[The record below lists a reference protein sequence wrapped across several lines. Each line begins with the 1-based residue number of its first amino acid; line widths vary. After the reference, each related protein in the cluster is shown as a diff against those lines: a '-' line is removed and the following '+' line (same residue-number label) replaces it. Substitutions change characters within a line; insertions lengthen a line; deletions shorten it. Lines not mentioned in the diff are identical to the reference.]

1 MSVLRKRLLHI
12 VLLSLVALLLSACR
26 VGRHVPEGKYFLD
39 KNVVEIDGSKVEF
52 SKSDVSKYI
61 LQSTHRVRFPLKFST
76 WLYYVTEDN
85 SGSGFKHWLNEHM
98 SKKPEYFDPA
108 QVRTS
113 ARQIEQY
120 LDNRGYFH
128 SKVTTTTELN
138 GYRAKVTYTVHPSTP
153 YRISKVE
160 SQMEDT
166 VLHRSLARLEPRLP
180 VKEGQI
186 YNAYTLDEQR
196 TTVTDYLRNMGYY
209 LFNRNYITFEV
220 DSSFNNHTLEVT
232 MKIANAEDHN
242 TGKEHPH
249 KLYTINKIS
258 IFPNY
263 RPSMMLKQPTDS
275 VSLTFSTGIR
285 NLPNTLD
292 FYYYEKPQIRP
303 STFSQLIMILKDRPF
318 RQRQVEMTYNALSSL
333 KILANTSIEFDTV
346 PCDTANLLNCRIT
359 MRKGNTHSLKLQA
372 EGTNTGGDLGISGSI
387 TYTNK
392 NIFKGAEVLTLSL
405 KGGLEAQ
412 EIINLGDITDNGRLF
427 NTGELI
433 LNSSIYFPKF
443 LSPIPLKT
451 FARDYQPR
459 TNLTLGGSIQE
470 RYAYS
475 RYITML
481 SFGYDWKSNPRLQ
494 FVLTP
499 IYVHY
504 VNVNPIP
511 EFQAA
516 LDEVTNQRLKDQYTD
531 HFVIGGRYSVI
542 YNSQNLSKTN
552 NYIYIRGNLE
562 SSGGLASLFNHTKLM
577 DTEDDHY
584 TLFGIRYAQFVRAD
598 VDFRQ
603 YMRLGEKSWFVTRE
617 FVGVGVPYGNSY
629 DMPFER
635 SFYSG
640 GSMGMRG
647 WPYRGLGPG
656 AYHPIVDNQELERI
670 GDIQLECNAELR
682 FPIRGMFNGAL
693 FVDAGNVWNYHPN
706 ENYHGGAFDFR
717 TFYDQI
723 AIDAGLGLRLDFN
736 IVVLRLDWAFPLR
749 NPYPNEAGYHWT
761 FDDFSILNS
770 RLVVNIGYPF

>member
-26 VGRHVPEGKYFLD
+26 VSRYVPEGKYFLD

-372 EGTNTGGDLGISGSI
+372 EGTNTGGDWGISGSI

-516 LDEVTNQRLKDQYTD
+516 LDEVSNQRLKDQYTD

-542 YNSQNLSKTN
+542 YNSQNFSKTN